1 MQYLLDQMALEPNTQ
16 VCGVGVVYNLSG
28 YSFSLLKQLESRGD
42 IRQLQKEKMKA
53 MKTGF
58 PFRFADMWLIDAP
71 WYLYFLWFALW
82 CFMSPDLRSKV
93 HLVSSKDLSSMHK
106 VVPKASLPI
115 TLGGNLTEAEI
126 NRSYHKWLD
135 ERLIAEGSQP
145 LPMEQ

>member
-1 MQYLLDQMALEPNTQ
+1 
-16 VCGVGVVYNLSG
+16 
-28 YSFSLLKQLESRGD
+28 
-42 IRQLQKEKMKA
+42 
-53 MKTGF
+53 
-58 PFRFADMWLIDAP
+58 
-71 WYLYFLWFALW
+71 
-82 CFMSPDLRSKV
+82 
-93 HLVSSKDLSSMHK
+93 MHK